1 MTPSTLELCKNL
13 PIRTFDTGDEII
25 RENQK
30 DGVLYILKRGAVE
43 ISKRHTEVNR
53 AASPG
58 SLFGEV
64 SVLLDIAHTASVM
77 ALEPC
82 EFYVAEDG
90 EAFLREHPEL
100 NLRIARLLAHRLYR
114 VTEQLVELREKI
126 EATDD
131 NYGRV
136 NGVLNSLVDQW

>member
-1 MTPSTLELCKNL
+1 MNPSTLELCSKL
-13 PIRTFDTGDEII
+13 PIRTFSEGDEII
-25 RENQK
+25 REHQK
-30 DGVLYILKRGAVE
+30 DGILYILRKGALE

-58 SLFGEV
+58 SIFGEV
-64 SVLLDIAHTASVM
+64 SVLLDIAHTATVV

-100 NLRIARLLAHRLYR
+100 NLRIAQLLAHRLYR
-114 VTEQLVELREKI
+114 VTEQLVDLRERI

-131 NYGRV
+131 SYGRV
-136 NGVLNSLVDQW
+136 TGVLNSLVEQL

>member
-1 MTPSTLELCKNL
+1 MKSSTLDICSQL
-13 PIRTFDTGDEII
+13 PVRKFETGDEII

-30 DGVLYILKRGAVE
+30 DGVLYILKKGAVE

-58 SLFGEV
+58 SIFGEV
-64 SVLLDIAHTASVM
+64 SVLLDIAHTATVV

-90 EAFLREHPEL
+90 EAFLRNHPEL

-114 VTEQLVELREKI
+114 VTGQVVELREQI
-126 EATDD
+126 EATDE

-136 NGVLNSLVDQW
+136 GGVLNSLVEQW